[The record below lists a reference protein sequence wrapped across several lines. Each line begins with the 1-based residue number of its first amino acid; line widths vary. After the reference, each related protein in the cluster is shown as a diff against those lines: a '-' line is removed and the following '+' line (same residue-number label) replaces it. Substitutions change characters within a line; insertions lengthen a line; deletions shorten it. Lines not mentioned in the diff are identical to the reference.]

1 MTSVAPRDYY
11 GKALVELGKVDPR
24 VFVLDADLSSSTK
37 TGLFAKAFP
46 NRFFNAGI
54 AEQNCIGMAAGLANM
69 GKTVFASSFA
79 MFISGRAWEQ
89 IRNTVAYT
97 KLNVKVVAT
106 HAGVTVGEDGGT
118 HQAIEDIAIMRPI
131 PSLNVLVPADAIE
144 AAQMVHV
151 MAAEYGPFYMRMSR
165 GASPLVFEGTDYQ
178 FTLGKSEVIRQGGDV
193 TIVACGIMVDIALRA
208 AETLH
213 IQKINARVINLS
225 SIKPMDEAV
234 LIAAAKETGAIVT
247 AEEHSVIGGMGSAVA
262 EVIVKKAPVPMEM
275 LGVEGV
281 FGESGKPD
289 ELLEKHHLTV
299 EGLIAKVNLVLA
311 RK

>member
-1 MTSVAPRDYY
+1 MTLVAPRDYY
-11 GKALVELGKVDPR
+11 GKALVELGKVDPN

-46 NRFFNAGI
+46 DRFFNAGI
-54 AEQNCIGMAAGLANM
+54 AEQNAIGMAAGLANM
-69 GKTVFASSFA
+69 GKTVFVSSFA

-97 KLNVKVVAT
+97 QLNVKVVAT

-131 PSLNVLVPADAIE
+131 PFLKVLVPADAIE
-144 AAQMVHV
+144 AAQMVNV
-151 MAAEYGPFYMRMSR
+151 MAAEKGPFYMRMSR
-165 GASPLVFEGTDYQ
+165 GASPLVFEGIDYQ
-178 FTLGKSEVIRQGGDV
+178 FKLGKSDIIRQGKDV

-208 AETLH
+208 AQKL
-213 IQKINARVINLS
+213 IANKINARVINLS
-225 SIKPMDEAV
+225 SIKPIDEAV

-262 EVIVKKAPVPMEM
+262 EVIVKHAPVPIEM
-275 LGVEGV
+275 LGIEGV

-299 EGLIAKVNLVLA
+299 DGLIAKVHLVLA